1 MIFFFLLGVRML
13 DGEVYD
19 SIEAKALNYK
29 NQFIDVMS
37 ASWGPRDDGMTMEG
51 PGPATKDALETGV
64 KKVRIDL
71 NIDVC
76 LVLLFKKIVS
86 KEVHQSLN
94 WNIWRYFFYW
104 LSVLFAMYIIQF
116 FQDDVVPDQRDLS

>member
-1 MIFFFLLGVRML
+1 MIFFYLLGVRML

-51 PGPATKDALETGV
+51 PGPATKDALEAGV
-64 KKVRIDL
+64 KKVSID
-71 NIDVC
+71 
-76 LVLLFKKIVS
+76 
-86 KEVHQSLN
+86 
-94 WNIWRYFFYW
+94 
-104 LSVLFAMYIIQF
+104 
-116 FQDDVVPDQRDLS
+116 

>member
-1 MIFFFLLGVRML
+1 MSICELTSKLMIFFYLLGVRML

-64 KKVRIDL
+64 KKVRID
-71 NIDVC
+71 
-76 LVLLFKKIVS
+76 
-86 KEVHQSLN
+86 
-94 WNIWRYFFYW
+94 
-104 LSVLFAMYIIQF
+104 
-116 FQDDVVPDQRDLS
+116 

>member
-94 WNIWRYFFYW
+94 WNI
-104 LSVLFAMYIIQF
+104 
-116 FQDDVVPDQRDLS
+116 

>member
-1 MIFFFLLGVRML
+1 ML

-76 LVLLFKKIVS
+76 LVLLLKKKCLKRSPSVSSLEYLKIFFLLAICIVCH
-86 KEVHQSLN
+86 VYHL
-94 WNIWRYFFYW
+94 FF
-104 LSVLFAMYIIQF
+104 S
-116 FQDDVVPDQRDLS
+116 R

>member
-1 MIFFFLLGVRML
+1 ML

-76 LVLLFKKIVS
+76 LVLLLKKKCLKRSPSVS
-86 KEVHQSLN
+86 SLEYLK
-94 WNIWRYFFYW
+94 IFFFIGY
-104 LSVLFAMYIIQF
+104 MYCLPCISFIF